1 MNNVVEPTNHN
12 RWQTCLIEEDD
23 DVSIDGANME
33 DGCAGNQGN
42 LIKKKKT
49 NQDKTGRNTI

>member
-12 RWQTCLIEEDD
+12 RWQTYLIEEDD
-23 DVSIDGANME
+23 DVSIDGANKG

-42 LIKKKKT
+42 LIKKIT